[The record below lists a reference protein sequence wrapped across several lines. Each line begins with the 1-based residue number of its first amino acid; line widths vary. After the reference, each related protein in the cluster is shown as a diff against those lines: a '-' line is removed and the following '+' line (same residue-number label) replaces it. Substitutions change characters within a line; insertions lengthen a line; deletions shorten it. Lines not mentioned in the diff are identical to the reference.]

1 MKTLNFVLLFALS
14 AISTSALSDQTVL
27 SPEIDA
33 GYLQTVKSIA
43 ADHDFVVQEYN
54 GVVNGMNVKG
64 FYFVARQEDK
74 SWEITPANTWSNP
87 RIKGTSTEDFHSEL
101 ARISQH
107 Q

>member
-1 MKTLNFVLLFALS
+1 MKTLNFVLLCALS
-14 AISTSALSDQTVL
+14 SISTSALSDQPVL

-33 GYLQTVKSIA
+33 GFLQTIKSIA

-64 FYFVARQEDK
+64 FYFVAKQEDN

-87 RIKGTSTEDFHSEL
+87 KIKGTSSDDFHSEL
-101 ARISQH
+101 AKISPH
-107 Q
+107 